1 MKVIE
6 GDDKN
11 IVPRLQCQRAVIGFL
26 WAKRISLYFRAKKIY
41 AHRVQIFLDSSRHQ
55 LLQCLSALESHWLPG
70 EIKKKF
76 ILRFTWVLLIW
87 RFVCRGGVHP
97 DLNIF
102 KAPKNIL
109 SSGKGLLQSFLMYN
123 IVLFA
128 FPFARD
134 SFAHLL
140 PRVIYPSQPRSAVI
154 LLGSSPTN

>member
-1 MKVIE
+1 MIRTLYP
-6 GDDKN
+6 GC
-11 IVPRLQCQRAVIGFL
+11 IVRQQLQDFYKQNGYPSILELKRSMHTAFKSFWIVLDINYCNACQP
-26 WAKRISLYFRAKKIY
+26 WSHTDY
-41 AHRVQIFLDSSRHQ
+41 
-55 LLQCLSALESHWLPG
+55 LEKL
-70 EIKKKF
+70 KKKF

-87 RFVCRGGVHP
+87 MFVCRGGVHP
-97 DLNIF
+97 GLNIF

-140 PRVIYPSQPRSAVI
+140 PRVIYPSQPSPAVI